1 LVDATVAIDAGI
13 DGLEHVSSVGTA
25 VADPHAAEAFR
36 AAVDADNKARIA
48 GRYALW
54 ANLDLESLRVRNVI
68 ALMKRQ
74 GVVMSPTL
82 TYFYGGGPGSRNPTD
97 EHRRAFANM
106 LGFVRKCHEAG
117 VSVVAGSHTM
127 LAVEPEGKAQQKEM
141 ELLVEAGL
149 SPMEA
154 IVAATLESAKYLRAE
169 KRIGSI
175 EPGKLADLILVEGDP
190 LKDIRLVRNIR
201 RVMLNGV
208 WVEENRAP

>member
-1 LVDATVAIDAGI
+1 VA
-13 DGLEHVSSVGTA
+13 E
-25 VADPHAAEAFR
+25 PHAAEAFR
-36 AAVDADNKARIA
+36 KAVDADNQARIA

-54 ANLDLESLRVRNVI
+54 AGLDLESPRVRSVI
-68 ALMKRQ
+68 TLIKRR

-82 TYFYGGGPGSRNPTD
+82 TYFYGGGPGSRKPTD

-106 LGFVRKCHEAG
+106 LGFVRKCHAAG

-154 IVAATLESAKYLRAE
+154 MVAGTLESAKYLRAE

-175 EPGKLADLILVEGDP
+175 EPGKLADIILIDGDP
-190 LKDIRLVRNIR
+190 MKDIRAVRNIR

-208 WVEENRAP
+208 WVEENPVPR